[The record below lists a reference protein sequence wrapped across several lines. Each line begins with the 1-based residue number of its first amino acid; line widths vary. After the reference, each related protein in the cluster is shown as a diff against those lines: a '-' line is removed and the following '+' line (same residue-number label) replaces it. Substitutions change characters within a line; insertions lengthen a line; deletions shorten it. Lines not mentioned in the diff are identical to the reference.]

1 MTHNYPGLGSA
12 SDCLKQIFSQ
22 LEPLPCHQQGISA
35 LGPQTLFRGE
45 TRGAIGKFTAYDSSI
60 KMSNFLQ
67 IPVALLALLYFLKQ
81 GRNKEITVY

>member
-1 MTHNYPGLGSA
+1 MESEKQVQKFHTDDVSLPRSGLDLGSA

-45 TRGAIGKFTAYDSSI
+45 TRGAIGKFTGC
-60 KMSNFLQ
+60 FLR
-67 IPVALLALLYFLKQ
+67 L
-81 GRNKEITVY
+81 